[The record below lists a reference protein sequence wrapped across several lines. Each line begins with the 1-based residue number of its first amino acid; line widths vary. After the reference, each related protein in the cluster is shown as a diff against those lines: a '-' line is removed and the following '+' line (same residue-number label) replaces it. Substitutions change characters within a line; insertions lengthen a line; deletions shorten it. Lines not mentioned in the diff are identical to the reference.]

1 MENQVDEIFRNV
13 MEWGEADKVSDDMS
27 PDTVEEWDSLI
38 SMELILKIERAFSVK
53 FDYEEIVDMESI
65 GDIKRVLRQKL

>member
-13 MEWGEADKVSDDMS
+13 MEWGETDKVSDDMS